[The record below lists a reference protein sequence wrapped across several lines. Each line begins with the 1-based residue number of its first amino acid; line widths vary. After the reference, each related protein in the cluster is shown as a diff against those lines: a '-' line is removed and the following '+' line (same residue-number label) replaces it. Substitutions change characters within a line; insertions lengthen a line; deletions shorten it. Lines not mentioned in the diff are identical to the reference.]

1 MTGHFKIIFSDID
14 GTLLDS
20 KNRVPVKTREAI
32 LELEQRGI
40 PFVLISAR
48 SPEGMEP
55 IKRELG
61 NHAPM
66 VSYCSGQILDAD
78 GNILSEKM
86 IQFERAVAMKD
97 MFDREYPQL
106 SCSTYGGSKW
116 IVDDDQNAWVRGE
129 EAITGLKASVGS
141 VAEQFAAL
149 GGVHKFLLMG
159 EPREIRSAQERI
171 RQVCPDLFMVA
182 SKPEYLEIMEGTVK
196 KSAGLCW
203 LCSHFGIP
211 VEESIAFGDG
221 LNDVDM
227 LQAAGRGYAM
237 ANAPAEV
244 RERVAHTAPDNDHE
258 GILAVLQ
265 ELFDL

>member
-20 KNRVPVKTREAI
+20 QNRVPVKTREAI

-66 VSYCSGQILDAD
+66 VSFSGGLIQDAK
-78 GNILSEKM
+78 GNVLSEKK
-86 IQFERAVAMKD
+86 IGLELAVALKD
-97 MFDREYPQL
+97 MFDREFPQL
-106 SCSTYGGSKW
+106 CCNTYGGSLW
-116 IVDDDQNAWVRGE
+116 VVDDDRNPWVRGE
-129 EAITGLKASVGS
+129 EAITGLKASVGT
-141 VAEQFAAL
+141 VAEQFAAM

-159 EPREIRSAQERI
+159 EPEEIRSAQARI
-171 RQVCPDLFMVA
+171 HQVYPQLSLGA
-182 SKPEYLEIMEGTVK
+182 SKPEYLEVMDGTVM
-196 KSAGLCW
+196 KSAGIRM
-203 LCSHFGIP
+203 LCSKLGIP

-221 LNDVDM
+221 LNDVGM